1 MVRKIKKYCN
11 VKFIVHLAVLCLINS
26 ACIKKLNLYQG
37 DGDGVIGKQ
46 QKIVGKPDFYYP
58 FNKEVENAQ
67 AKITIRTR
75 TILPEMNTL
84 KCEIPALKYN
94 KEWLFMLV
102 QDDCEHAAF
111 CRTWAAIHG
120 KPLSREHFYELAHLQ
135 YGDLPPDCY
144 TLGKTLGHTDGA
156 GNEVRFSFTTTLEP
170 EENYMDF
177 STTIHKGNTENEYRF
192 AMKDGLFWGNVMEMM
207 NYGVGIAYHDVQ
219 AVDAYNEEDV
229 LNHLD
234 LARNITVNKL
244 GRECKMLARPN
255 GNNTYI
261 NVGLQYPH
269 IQILTWESSGTKI
282 YPHHVDDMYK
292 VPIERSFY
300 DQGGKSNIEQIKEA
314 IPYELSKPEEERSA
328 IYAAVHRTDNTWVEL
343 FCWLNDEYGKDGLD
357 NIWMPNPEEY
367 YEYAHYRLYGQIT
380 PRRVDDYTLEL
391 TVNLPGREA
400 FYYPSV
406 TVNLS
411 GLEMEDVISIDTD
424 DAVTGFSYAECK
436 PKDCIMFNLDCR
448 KHLAEHAENFVE
460 RYEADPNGI
469 SNKADAL
476 YFVNM
481 LKESAKKEELLK
493 RIK

>member
-1 MVRKIKKYCN
+1 MRMYCLNEMRKSRLKIQFKMC
-11 VKFIVHLAVLCLINS
+11 VALLMLCLVNS

-37 DGDGVIGKQ
+37 DGDGIVGKQ

-84 KCEIPALKYN
+84 RCEFPALKYN

-156 GNEVRFSFTTTLEP
+156 
-170 EENYMDF
+170 
-177 STTIHKGNTENEYRF
+177 
-192 AMKDGLFWGNVMEMM
+192 
-207 NYGVGIAYHDVQ
+207 
-219 AVDAYNEEDV
+219 
-229 LNHLD
+229 
-234 LARNITVNKL
+234 
-244 GRECKMLARPN
+244 
-255 GNNTYI
+255 
-261 NVGLQYPH
+261 
-269 IQILTWESSGTKI
+269 
-282 YPHHVDDMYK
+282 
-292 VPIERSFY
+292 
-300 DQGGKSNIEQIKEA
+300 
-314 IPYELSKPEEERSA
+314 
-328 IYAAVHRTDNTWVEL
+328 
-343 FCWLNDEYGKDGLD
+343 
-357 NIWMPNPEEY
+357 
-367 YEYAHYRLYGQIT
+367 
-380 PRRVDDYTLEL
+380 
-391 TVNLPGREA
+391 
-400 FYYPSV
+400 
-406 TVNLS
+406 
-411 GLEMEDVISIDTD
+411 
-424 DAVTGFSYAECK
+424 VTGFSYAECK
-436 PKDCIMFNLDCR
+436 PKDCIMLNLDCR
-448 KHLAEHAENFVE
+448 NSLAEHAENFVE

-469 SNKADAL
+469 SNKEDAI